1 MAFII
6 VFLFLLWAHNNCL
19 NGIFLCQKHTSH
31 TNTQARQRR
40 GKYAPSNNKKAST
53 SKQMIFAS
61 LDTSCSST
69 SHLLLFLLSPPTPP
83 PASLSEPPKCFSHA
97 FFPSVLFAGRR
108 REEEVAAV
116 VLMEGVEG
124 KREVG
129 FGVRTDEVSMATPH
143 CHGPDWT
150 MRWLIIHAYA

>member
-1 MAFII
+1 MF
-6 VFLFLLWAHNNCL
+6 FP
-19 NGIFLCQKHTSH
+19 
-31 TNTQARQRR
+31 R
-40 GKYAPSNNKKAST
+40 
-53 SKQMIFAS
+53 
-61 LDTSCSST
+61 
-69 SHLLLFLLSPPTPP
+69 
-83 PASLSEPPKCFSHA
+83 FS
-97 FFPSVLFAGRR
+97 PSVLFAGRR
-108 REEEVAAV
+108 QQQEEKEEEQEVV

>member
-1 MAFII
+1 
-6 VFLFLLWAHNNCL
+6 
-19 NGIFLCQKHTSH
+19 
-31 TNTQARQRR
+31 
-40 GKYAPSNNKKAST
+40 
-53 SKQMIFAS
+53 MIFAS

-69 SHLLLFLLSPPTPP
+69 SHPPDPPTPP

-108 REEEVAAV
+108 REEEEEEVAV